1 MILSQADKDV
11 LIIALSKSGSRK
23 GMVLES
29 SLEKKRRYNA
39 AIKLANNGYIAHMD
53 VTYQRV
59 NGQANERYNR
69 TWISGQSWNELKGK
83 LTEKGVLLA
92 QKLLS

>member
-1 MILSQADKDV
+1 L
-11 LIIALSKSGSRK
+11 R
-23 GMVLES
+23 E
-29 SLEKKRRYNA
+29 KRRYNA
-39 AIKLANNGYIAHMD
+39 AIKLANHGYIAHVV

-59 NGQANERYNR
+59 NGQADERYNR
-69 TWISGQSWNELKGK
+69 TWISGQSWNEFKGK